1 MKHVSAHENSL
12 RFFFFATFLLWGGLS
27 HEAGAAPLGVGY
39 RETLDLAVPEA
50 TTSNLT
56 DRLSI
61 SEGTL
66 NKSGAGTLAVAVSN
80 LTVQGGGS
88 IIVRNGSFQIS
99 SDTNTVMAPVPCP
112 MDVMSNAA
120 FWVDAATNV
129 ITVSSNG
136 NAYADAWLD
145 VRETN
150 TVAPFRYTRAVANWA
165 FSTNVSPQ
173 LVFNA
178 GVSGTLPS
186 IWFGCYATSLRTMTW
201 TTPANATADI
211 TGIYHVF
218 AIHGVLQSYGFIF
231 GAMSGVPDF
240 HISNYSSAVGSTNAA
255 IWSPTE
261 WTTTAVRQ
269 GRTYLD
275 GDRIDGALVY
285 PKPGWHLLE
294 VALGT
299 KTAHAANF
307 FNDRGISSTQNAF
320 RQGGDNLCEV
330 AVFTNRLSE
339 SDRLRVQQYLMQKWL
354 ARKSVGAFAVS
365 ASASGTVVVDVA
377 TNSSQ
382 TVRLGGEGA
391 LRKQGAGT
399 AVVEDVSSIT
409 NRFRSASIQGG
420 VLDAHVPVPLAL
432 TAGSRVITSNTA
444 ITVSSNAGADQ
455 IIKEG
460 TGSVT
465 VTSLPQDLVRLTVSN
480 GTLILTPPAVSNT
493 VALQI
498 SGAISNATFEAEQL
512 SSYRRGLANGE
523 TYYGWTAYFPAP
535 TGAADNAVFVFN
547 RSMASAS
554 ENWACPYDAPEGK
567 QVLALKQD
575 ASVSTTLSLPSDGIY
590 DVSFYTSARSFLTG
604 RHEFDLCIMDD
615 ATTNRVATVQT
626 VNQAYTRQSFRL
638 PWLAAGNHT
647 LLFKR
652 TVLGVDT
659 LGTIDDVKATLV
671 SETKP
676 STVSIFNGDF
686 EVTEYSRTST
696 SFTTSNLAPGWTFT
710 AATNNEVSAG
720 ITMAASSSYLYTPST
735 PYGAVMLSLVS
746 NGCAWTTLTLPSG
759 TYKLRGDICNWP
771 CSISGKNLQGIQ
783 TTKAT
788 VTRSSGDVVSLG
800 TAGGTASSILTT
812 TTWPTAFAVTNNET
826 VTLSLAGQ
834 TTTGV
839 GLIDNLVLVPQTNAA
854 IVQNGSFEVSANWT
868 FVYNQSVQPK
878 DAAAYNNL
886 ATSNDYGFA
895 IYDGTQRLLLVQTGA
910 AVQDI
915 QIPAPG
921 LYRLVFHAAQ
931 RIPLT
936 YGNTYGHNP
945 VRAWLAQGGA
955 TNVIGWTRVD
965 DVALVRHEFLFSVTA
980 AGTYRLGLQGMTDNS
995 ARFPGTDQN
1004 ALIDGVSID
1013 PVTDLGDTGFTLPNK
1028 LALTVASNAWL
1039 QLSYIGT
1046 QKVDTVSYAGHYLS
1060 GVISQQTAP
1069 AFVSGPGALY
1079 AAPKGTVITLR

>member
-12 RFFFFATFLLWGGLS
+12 RFFFFAIFLLWGGLS

-39 RETLDLAVPEA
+39 RETLDLAVPES

-56 DRLSI
+56 DRLAI

-66 NKSGAGTLAVAVSN
+66 NKSGAGALTVAASN

-99 SDTNTVMAPVPCP
+99 SDTNTVMALAPCP
-112 MDVMSNAA
+112 TDVMSNAA

-150 TVAPFRYTRAVANWA
+150 TVAPFRYTRAVANWT

-186 IWFGCYATSLRTMTW
+186 VWFGCYAASLRTMTW

-211 TGIYHVF
+211 ANIYHVF
-218 AIHGVLQSYGFIF
+218 VIHGVFQSYGFIF
-231 GAMSGVPDF
+231 GAMSGTPDF
-240 HISNYSSAVGSTNAA
+240 HISSYNSAVTSTNSS
-255 IWSPTE
+255 IWSPGE
-261 WTTTAVRQ
+261 PTTAAVRQ

-275 GDRIDGALVY
+275 GDRIDGTLVY

-294 VALGT
+294 VAFAT

-307 FNDRGISSTQNAF
+307 FNDRSISSTVNAF

-339 SDRLRVQQYLMQKWL
+339 TDRLRVQQYLMQKWL

-365 ASASGTVVVDVA
+365 ASAVGTVVADVA

-382 TVRLGGEGA
+382 TLRLGGEGA
-391 LRKQGAGT
+391 LRKQGAGM
-399 AVVEDVSSIT
+399 AVVEDVASIT

-420 VLDAHVPVPLAL
+420 VLDARVPVPLAL

-444 ITVSSNAGADQ
+444 ITVSSNAGAGQ

-460 TGSVT
+460 TGTVT

-480 GTLILTPPAVSNT
+480 GTLILAPPAVSNT

-498 SGAISNATFEAEQL
+498 SGTISNATFEAVQNTAN
-512 SSYRRGLANGE
+512 RRVINDGE
-523 TYYGWTAYFPAP
+523 TYYGWTAYSPAV
-535 TGAADNAVFVFN
+535 TGGADNVVFIFN
-547 RSMASAS
+547 KTAGTS
-554 ENWACPYDAPEGK
+554 ELWPCAYDAPEGY
-567 QVLALKQD
+567 QVLALKRD
-575 ASVSTTLSLPSDGIY
+575 SSVSTTLSLSVAGVY
-590 DVSFYTSARSFLTG
+590 DLSFYTSGRSG
-604 RHEFDLCIMDD
+604 NGNHEFELCLVEGSV
-615 ATTNRVATVQT
+615 TNSISTVQT
-626 VNQAYTRQSFRL
+626 IPSAYVRQNFRL
-638 PWLAAGNHT
+638 PWLEAGNHT
-647 LLFKR
+647 LLFHRIAK
-652 TVLGVDT
+652 GVDS
-659 LGTIDDVKATLV
+659 LGTIDDVKVTLV
-671 SETKP
+671 SETKTALVKIP
-676 STVSIFNGDF
+676 NGDF
-686 EVTEYSRTST
+686 ELTSYPRDPT
-696 SFTTSNLAPGWTFT
+696 AFTTSNLAPGWTFT
-710 AATNNEVSAG
+710 ASTNNAVSVG
-720 ITMAASSSYLYTPST
+720 ITMAASSASLYTPST
-735 PYGAVMLSLVS
+735 PYGAVMLGLVS
-746 NGCAWTTLTLPSG
+746 NGCAWTPLTALPAG
-759 TYKLRGDICNWP
+759 TYKLQGDVCNWP
-771 CSISGKNLQGIQ
+771 CTINGKNFQAVQ

-788 VTRSSGDVVSLG
+788 VTRSSGDSVSLG
-800 TAGGTASSILTT
+800 TTPSVAASILTT
-812 TTWPTAFAVTNNET
+812 TVWPTAFTVTNNET
-826 VTLSLAGQ
+826 VTLTLTGQ
-834 TTTGV
+834 STSGA
-839 GLIDNLVLVPQTNAA
+839 GLIDNLVLVPQTNA

-886 ATSNDYGFA
+886 ATSNDYGTA
-895 IYDGTQRLLLVQTGA
+895 IYDGMQRLLLVQTGIA
-910 AVQDI
+910 YQDI

-945 VRAWLAQGGA
+945 VRAWLAQNGA

-1079 AAPKGTVITLR
+1079 AAPKGTKIMLR